1 MLITPPAI
9 TKTDKTPSNNII
21 QAESIQKPIEIV
33 NNNQEQL
40 NPIMPTKV
48 IRLKKQYRDFM
59 KLIKANKFVTAIQS
73 ARIIGVDQRTI
84 SEWLETPKAL
94 KLMNETSDKYIKDIE
109 QNKDWK
115 AKAYLLDKIEGTTK
129 DKEAAINLTN
139 LIQVNTIENKK
150 DITGDSTL

>member
-1 MLITPPAI
+1 MLVTPPAV
-9 TKTDKTPSNNII
+9 TKTDETPKTTLEATQNL
-21 QAESIQKPIEIV
+21 EKPNEIV
-33 NNNQEQL
+33 NNNQEEL
-40 NPIMPTKV
+40 NPIVPTKV

-84 SEWLETPKAL
+84 SNWLETPKAL
-94 KLMNETSDKYIKDIE
+94 KLMNDTSDKYIKDIE
-109 QNKDWK
+109 QAKDWK

-129 DKEAAINLTN
+129 DKEATVNLTN

-150 DITGDSTL
+150 DNTGDSTL